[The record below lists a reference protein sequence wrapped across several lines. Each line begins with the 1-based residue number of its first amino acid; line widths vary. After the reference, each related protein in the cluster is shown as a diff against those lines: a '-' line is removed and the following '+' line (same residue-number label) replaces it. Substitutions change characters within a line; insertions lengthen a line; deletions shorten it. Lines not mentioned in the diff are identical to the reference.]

1 MTFSLPPLPLAL
13 SLLSLFIFYYI
24 CINSSLFGKAI
35 SISVSIWCI
44 FGLLRLVSGFR
55 FFHAVLRQLRSCAV
69 HSMLRFSTSN
79 SSKRHFEISIIM
91 SCSFD
96 IELAS
101 WEANKQTTNDA
112 LISVRQIHCDLFA
125 LEISLAICELQT
137 LTEWHQLSNVHMFMC
152 VETFCTHCLF
162 TNRLRKQTRLF
173 KIAWRLQ
180 AASKQTSWASMSQMK
195 IKICE

>member
-1 MTFSLPPLPLAL
+1 MTFSSLPRLPLAL

-44 FGLLRLVSGFR
+44 FGSLRLVSGFR

-101 WEANKQTTNDA
+101 CEANKQRTTNWFQ
-112 LISVRQIHCDLFA
+112 LGKFT
-125 LEISLAICELQT
+125 AICLH
-137 LTEWHQLSNVHMFMC
+137 LKLV
-152 VETFCTHCLF
+152 
-162 TNRLRKQTRLF
+162 
-173 KIAWRLQ
+173 WRF
-180 AASKQTSWASMSQMK
+180 ANSKHWQSDISWAMCMCLCVWK
-195 IKICE
+195 LFVPTVYLPID